1 MNCTM
6 KDFKQ
11 YLYLLPISILLFSSC
26 EKEGKFGK
34 DFEPQTYNV
43 SGKVEKGPF
52 ISGTTITIQPMD
64 GNLQVIGSLYSS
76 TIQDDLGNFSFGSK
90 LFEAPYAELTANGYF
105 FNEVK
110 GDLSSGTL
118 NLRALVDLSDET
130 TVNVNVLTHLKYQRI
145 QNLIAAG
152 MEFGEANRQSQEEL
166 FTAFG
171 LPQYAEKDASSF
183 SIMEGTDESAALIA
197 ISSLLLVDRS
207 EAALTE
213 YLAKL
218 CREFGE
224 NGDFTESTK
233 SQIAEDTK
241 ALSGRLPSIRKNII
255 RRYEELG
262 LTVEVKE
269 LAPFFDWDNDG
280 IAGNE
285 TLEAGEEVKLDIP
298 ELKVPNMGGTYN
310 IHISSPIPVYLE
322 PQVELQD
329 SLPNSSVNEDVLF
342 TNIYEYRIN
351 TDISLEK
358 SIADRTLTLK
368 IAPLNSKVSKSDSI
382 QLYDFLGNVLGK
394 IDISQ
399 EGNPNLTIPK
409 LGRDG
414 KNIVATIASNFAE
427 AMSNLNLVEQYY
439 HYNKEANLVNQYL
452 YPSCSDIENTWS
464 VFYRVIRYILTF
476 EEAEYKQLG
485 LYQDYFNVFHALFY
499 YYLTVMWG
507 DVPYID
513 NYDYY
518 RSGSHNIPGTPQ
530 NKIFE
535 TAKVNLEAA
544 ITNLDKKRNESLNDE
559 NDFFFLSNDVV
570 RILWA
575 NICMYQGDYN
585 QAERLL
591 KEVIDNGFY
600 VLDSSNYNEIKTI
613 SDLWDNG
620 SSQETIFATKI
631 DKGMGT
637 RSAITIGNPGVVSI
651 MNYTD
656 VILSYAECLY
666 KNGKI
671 SEAKAQLD
679 QVLSIKGI
687 QVSGNNVLE
696 EIKDARL
703 QLTLYCNTNFAF
715 LKRNNFAAEVY
726 GVENY
731 RLLLPIPESEILINP
746 NLTQNPGY

>member
-1 MNCTM
+1 M
-6 KDFKQ
+6 
-11 YLYLLPISILLFSSC
+11 
-26 EKEGKFGK
+26 
-34 DFEPQTYNV
+34 
-43 SGKVEKGPF
+43 
-52 ISGTTITIQPMD
+52 
-64 GNLQVIGSLYSS
+64 
-76 TIQDDLGNFSFGSK
+76 
-90 LFEAPYAELTANGYF
+90 
-105 FNEVK
+105 
-110 GDLSSGTL
+110 
-118 NLRALVDLSDET
+118 
-130 TVNVNVLTHLKYQRI
+130 
-145 QNLIAAG
+145 
-152 MEFGEANRQSQEEL
+152 
-166 FTAFG
+166 
-171 LPQYAEKDASSF
+171 
-183 SIMEGTDESAALIA
+183 
-197 ISSLLLVDRS
+197 
-207 EAALTE
+207 
-213 YLAKL
+213 
-218 CREFGE
+218 
-224 NGDFTESTK
+224 
-233 SQIAEDTK
+233 
-241 ALSGRLPSIRKNII
+241 
-255 RRYEELG
+255 
-262 LTVEVKE
+262 
-269 LAPFFDWDNDG
+269 APFFDWDNDG

-285 TLEAGEEVKLDIP
+285 TLEAGEEVKLDIT

-329 SLPNSSVNEDVLF
+329 SLPISSVNEDVLF

-507 DVPYID
+507 NVPYID

-731 RLLLPIPESEILINP
+731 RLLLPIPESETLNNP